1 MGILWNPETDT
12 FHMKYTLKSVLAT
25 KRDILS
31 LISSIFDLLGL
42 IVPALIESKW
52 IIQQVWKRKIDSD
65 DFLPSV
71 LTNSWQKWLDNLP
84 YIQIITLD

>member
-42 IVPALIESKW
+42 IAPALIESKW
-52 IIQQVWKRKIDSD
+52 IIQQVWKKK
-65 DFLPSV
+65 
-71 LTNSWQKWLDNLP
+71 LTRTIFYLQILQKVGKND
-84 YIQIITLD
+84 

>member
-42 IVPALIESKW
+42 IVPALIKSKW

>member
-1 MGILWNPETDT
+1 
-12 FHMKYTLKSVLAT
+12 MKYTLKSVLAT

-71 LTNSWQKWLDNLP
+71 HTNSWQKWLDNLP